1 MLRKQMH
8 QALTF
13 ILACLAVFFLS
24 ACNANNQR
32 LLEEDLT
39 FKRENGLEIIGTLY
53 RPADIDPPWP
63 GVLLLHMIYGQ
74 RQEWEGLA
82 RTLSQNG
89 YAALAIDLRGHGE
102 TGGEMNWDLAR
113 QDISQVWQ
121 TFASRQEIKANST
134 AVIGASMGANMAV
147 LLGADQP
154 DIQAL
159 VLLSPGLNYYM
170 VQTAE
175 PLAAYGDRPVL
186 IIASQEDGYA
196 ASSSEELL
204 KVARGEALLEM
215 YAGIGH
221 GTAMLSNQPDLAS
234 LLLEW
239 LHPILQ
245 STP

>member
-1 MLRKQMH
+1 ML
-8 QALTF
+8 AF
-13 ILACLAVFFLS
+13 LAVFFLS
-24 ACNANNQR
+24 ACNADNQPA
-32 LLEEDLT
+32 LEENLT
-39 FKRENGLEIIGTLY
+39 FKMDNGLEIIGTLY
-53 RPADIDPPWP
+53 KPAEIEPPWP

-121 TFASRQEIKANST
+121 TFASRQEIKSNST

-154 DIQAL
+154 DIRAL

-186 IIASQEDGYA
+186 IIASQEDSYA
-196 ASSSEELL
+196 AISSEELL
-204 KVARGEALLEM
+204 KYAQGEALLEM
-215 YAGIGH
+215 YAGNGH
-221 GTAMLSNQPDLAS
+221 GTAMLGNQPDLS
-234 LLLEW
+234 TLLLDW

>member
-1 MLRKQMH
+1 MLRYQMH
-8 QALTF
+8 RTLTF
-13 ILACLAVFFLS
+13 ILALLAVFFLA
-24 ACNANNQR
+24 ACTTNDGP

-39 FKRENGLEIIGTLY
+39 FEVENGLVITGTLY
-53 RPADIDPPWP
+53 RPADTDPPWP

-74 RQEWEGLA
+74 RQEWEELA

-89 YAALAIDLRGHGE
+89 YAALAIDMRGHGE

-121 TFASRQEIKANST
+121 TFTSRQEIKADST

-154 DIQAL
+154 DVQAL

-175 PLAAYGDRPVL
+175 PLAAYGVRPVL

-196 ASSSEELL
+196 ASSSEELI
-204 KVARGEALLEM
+204 KVAQGEAILEM

-221 GTAMLSNQPDLAS
+221 GTAMLGNQPDLGS

-239 LHPILQ
+239 LNPILQ